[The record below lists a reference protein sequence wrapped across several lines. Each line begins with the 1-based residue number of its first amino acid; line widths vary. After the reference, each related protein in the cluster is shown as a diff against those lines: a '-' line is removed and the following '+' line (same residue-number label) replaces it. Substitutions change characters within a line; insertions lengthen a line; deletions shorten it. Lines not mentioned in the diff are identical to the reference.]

1 MLKTLQ
7 KLGLTDKEAKV
18 YLANLEL
25 GPAKIPDIAE
35 KSDIKRTTV
44 YVVVESLM
52 QKGLISFFQSKKTKK
67 FVVEDPSKLNY
78 FLREKQESL
87 RRIMPQLEALTKSKK
102 ENRPEIRFYKGK
114 QGCLNVIQQS
124 LEKPHSEVLFIGSV
138 ADIYKITTK
147 KYDYEHYFP
156 IRVKKKIKLK
166 SLYFK
171 DKDSLELQIN
181 SKKNLR
187 EVKFL
192 PKNYYFP
199 SSMLIF
205 QDKIALISSEKELVS
220 IVIQSADLAE
230 MEKQKFNL
238 LWDKL

>member
-7 KLGLTDKEAKV
+7 KLGFTDKEAKV

-25 GPAKIPDIAE
+25 GPSKIPAIAE
-35 KSDIKRTTV
+35 KSGIKRTTV

-52 QKGLISFFQSKKTKK
+52 QKGLVSFFKSRKTKK
-67 FVVEDPSKLNY
+67 FVAEEPSKLSS
-78 FLREKQESL
+78 LLKEKYIALKQ
-87 RRIMPQLEALTKSKK
+87 IMPQLEALIKSKK
-102 ENRPEIRFYKGK
+102 ENRPEVRFYRGQ

-124 LEKPHSEVLFIGSV
+124 LEKPLSEVLFIGSV

-156 IRVKKKIKLK
+156 IRIKKKIKLK
-166 SLYFK
+166 ALYFK

-181 SKKNLR
+181 AKKNLR

-205 QDKIALISSEKELVS
+205 QDKVALISSEKELVS

-230 MEKQKFNL
+230 MERQKFNM
-238 LWDKL
+238 LWDRL